1 MNYLK
6 SEIRKEILTKRNKFT
21 NRNIADKIIFDK
33 LISVCSVFQ
42 KICIYINYGSEV
54 NTINFINEMLT
65 VGKEIFVPVCNIDE
79 CTMNISRIYS
89 TEELIENNYGILEPL
104 NLNSVNE
111 KVDVV
116 IFPGAAFDIDG
127 NRIGYGKGYY
137 DKYISKLTYQPY
149 KIGICYDFQLLDEIP
164 SDTHDIKLDK
174 IITEHRT
181 VFV

>member
-1 MNYLK
+1 MNK
-6 SEIRKEILTKRNKFT
+6 
-21 NRNIADKIIFDK
+21 
-33 LISVCSVFQ
+33 VF
-42 KICIYINYGSEV
+42 KMIYINLVE
-54 NTINFINEMLT
+54 T
-65 VGKEIFVPVCNIDE
+65 
-79 CTMNISRIYS
+79 
-89 TEELIENNYGILEPL
+89 L

-116 IFPGAAFDIDG
+116 IFPGAAFDIEG